1 MTSPAASSAGWD
13 AGTLPLLLDLPA
25 GEGRYSDASRSD
37 DEARSSDVDRS
48 ADSAR
53 KVDEARYSDASRS
66 ADSARSASTE
76 AAIAAAN
83 YDAGSI
89 ETLEGL
95 EAVRKRPAMYIGG
108 NGSEGLMHLVWE
120 IVDNAVDEAAAGFAT
135 KVDVN
140 LRRDGSVEVA
150 DNGRGIPVDRHPDRD
165 VSALE
170 VVFTELHAGGKFGE
184 GAYKASGGLHG
195 VGASVVNALSTRLD
209 AEVRRDGYF
218 HELSF
223 KDQQPG
229 HFVGSGFKPGHDVR
243 PDKRRTKTTGTRV
256 RFWPDAALFAPDARI
271 DAEEVRSRAR
281 QLCYL
286 VPGLRMTVV
295 DNRAG
300 ESSEPFEFVSRGGVS
315 DMVKELSQ
323 QSQTSPV
330 SGVIAI
336 NGIDRFVEKVPVNGR
351 ITEVERECTV
361 DIALRWMSGYDSSV
375 ESFVNTIP
383 TRLGGTHLAGFDK
396 ALTRAVNS
404 VLLKDNRKLARLARD
419 SGGARNG
426 KSAKVGA
433 TKDDVQ
439 EGLVAAVKV
448 TFSEPQ
454 FRGQT
459 KQELGTPAVEGI
471 VARITY
477 EQLKEWFEPGGGPRS
492 QVKSISEKLADAVV
506 NRVASKQ
513 MLDTKRKAASLGG
526 AGMPD
531 KLADCRVHGPE
542 AELILVEGDSAA
554 GPAKRGRDS
563 EFMAILPLRGKIVNA
578 AKASPKQ
585 VFDNAEAQAIFT
597 AMGAGAGDAFDIEAA
612 RYGRIVILCDAD
624 VDGSHIR
631 CLLLTLVHGYMR
643 ELLLQGRVFSAQPPL
658 YTARVGDRTH
668 RAYSDE
674 ERDRITAELCRGR
687 RRRENIRWQRFK
699 GLGEMNTD
707 ELRYCALDPA
717 TRTLRRIT
725 MADAEQA
732 DAAAAMFD
740 VLMGSDVALRRDYL
754 VEHSSLVDESTLD
767 I

>member
-1 MTSPAASSAGWD
+1 M
-13 AGTLPLLLDLPA
+13 
-25 GEGRYSDASRSD
+25 
-37 DEARSSDVDRS
+37 
-48 ADSAR
+48 DSAAGR
-53 KVDEARYSDASRS
+53 EADGRVGSGSNGA
-66 ADSARSASTE
+66 SARSTDT
-76 AAIAAAN
+76 
-83 YDAGSI
+83 YDADSI

-120 IVDNAVDEAAAGFAT
+120 IVDNAVDEAAAGFGR
-135 KVDVN
+135 KVDVT
-140 LRRDGSVEVA
+140 LRRDGSIEVS
-150 DNGRGIPVDRHPDRD
+150 DNGRGIPVGKHPDRD

-209 AEVRRDGYF
+209 VEVRRDGF
-218 HELSF
+218 VHELSF
-223 KDQQPG
+223 KDQAPG
-229 HFVGSGFKPGHDVR
+229 HFAGGGGDGFVPGSDVR
-243 PDKRRTKTTGTRV
+243 PSTRRTKTTGTKV
-256 RFWPDAALFAPDARI
+256 RFWPDMALFHPDARI
-271 DAEEVRSRAR
+271 DADEVRGRVK
-281 QLCYL
+281 QMCYL
-286 VPGLRMTVV
+286 VPGLKMTVA
-295 DNRAG
+295 DHRPG
-300 ESSEPFEFVSRGGVS
+300 ESAEPLEFVSRGGLA
-315 DMVKELSQ
+315 DLVKERSER
-323 QSQTSPV
+323 SGGDAV
-330 SGVIAI
+330 SGVVTI
-336 NGIDRFVEKVPVNGR
+336 NGIERFTEKVPVDGK

-361 DIALRWMSGYDSSV
+361 DVALRWMAGYDSDV

-383 TRLGGTHLAGFDK
+383 TSSGGTHLAGFDK
-396 ALTRAVNS
+396 ALTRVVNG

-419 SGGARNG
+419 SSGAGAKNARS
-426 KSAKVGA
+426 SAAKTNA
-433 TKDDVQ
+433 TKDDVR

-448 TFSEPQ
+448 QFSEPQ

-492 QVKSISEKLADAVV
+492 QVKAIGDKVAAAVV

-513 MLDTKRKAASLGG
+513 MLDTKRKAASLGST
-526 AGMPD
+526 GMPD
-531 KLADCRVHGPE
+531 KLADCRVRGDR

-578 AKASPKQ
+578 SKASPKQ
-585 VFDNAEAQAIFT
+585 VLDNAEAQAIFT

-631 CLLLTLVHGYMR
+631 CLLLTLIHGYMR
-643 ELLLQGRVFSAQPPL
+643 EMLVQGRVFSAQPPL
-658 YTARVGDRTH
+658 YTARVGDRTY

-674 ERDRITAELCRGR
+674 ERDRITGELCRGR
-687 RRRENIRWQRFK
+687 RRPENVKWQRFK

-707 ELRYCALDPA
+707 ELRHCALDPD
-717 TRTLRRIT
+717 TRTLRRLT
-725 MADAEQA
+725 MSDAQQA
-732 DAAAAMFD
+732 DAAAEMFD
-740 VLMGSDVALRRDYL
+740 VLMGSDVAVRRDYL
-754 VEHSSLVDESTLD
+754 VENSSLVDEATLD

>member
-1 MTSPAASSAGWD
+1 M
-13 AGTLPLLLDLPA
+13 TLPLTPGDAAEPTADAQPRTRAGSSNGADRPDGASNGRRPGGSAGSGDPIPA
-25 GEGRYSDASRSD
+25 P
-37 DEARSSDVDRS
+37 
-48 ADSAR
+48 
-53 KVDEARYSDASRS
+53 
-66 ADSARSASTE
+66 
-76 AAIAAAN
+76 AN
-83 YDAGSI
+83 TAVSYDADSI

-135 KVDVN
+135 KVGVTLHRN
-140 LRRDGSVEVA
+140 GSVEVT
-150 DNGRGIPVDRHPDRD
+150 DNGRGIPVNKHPERD

-209 AEVRRDGYF
+209 AEVRRDGYVN
-218 HELSF
+218 ELSF
-223 KDQQPG
+223 SNQEPG
-229 HFVGSGFKPGHDVR
+229 HFAGGKFRASSDVR
-243 PDKRRTKTTGTRV
+243 PVNRRTKATGTTV
-256 RFWPDAALFAPDARI
+256 RFWPDMALFHPEARI
-271 DAEEVRSRAR
+271 DADEVRRRVR
-281 QLCYL
+281 QMCFL
-286 VPGLRMTVV
+286 VPGLRMTV
-295 DNRAG
+295 DDRRPGAAD
-300 ESSEPFEFVSRGGVS
+300 EPLVFVSRGGLA
-315 DMVKELSQ
+315 DMVRERSE
-323 QSQTSPV
+323 SDGEDAV
-330 SGVIAI
+330 SGVITA
-336 NGIDRFVEKVPVNGR
+336 NGIETFTEKVPVDGK

-361 DIALRWMSGYDSSV
+361 DIALRWTAGYESDV
-375 ESFVNTIP
+375 VSFVNTIP
-383 TRLGGTHLAGFDK
+383 TTSGGTHLAGFDK
-396 ALTRAVNS
+396 ALTRVVNS

-419 SGGARNG
+419 SRGGTGAKNG
-426 KSAKVGA
+426 KTNA
-433 TKDDVQ
+433 TKDDVR

-477 EQLKEWFEPGGGPRS
+477 EQLKEWFEPGGGPRT
-492 QVKSISEKLADAVV
+492 QVKAIGDKLAAAVT

-513 MLDTKRKAASLGG
+513 MLDTKRKAASLGST
-526 AGMPD
+526 GMPD
-531 KLADCRVHGPE
+531 KLADCRVHGDK

-585 VFDNAEAQAIFT
+585 VLDNTEAQAIFT

-631 CLLLTLVHGYMR
+631 CLLLTLIHGYMR
-643 ELLLQGRVFSAQPPL
+643 EMLTQGRVFSAQPPL
-658 YTARVGDRTH
+658 YTARVGDRTL
-668 RAYSDE
+668 RAFSDE
-674 ERDRITAELCRGR
+674 ERDRMTAELARGR
-687 RRRENIRWQRFK
+687 RRSDSIKWQRFK

-707 ELRYCALDPA
+707 ELRHCALDPA
-717 TRTLRRIT
+717 TRTLRRLT
-725 MADAEQA
+725 MADAQQA
-732 DAAAAMFD
+732 EAAADMFE
-740 VLMGSDVALRRDYL
+740 VLMGNDVAQRRDYL
-754 VEHSSLVDESTLD
+754 VENSSLVDEATLD

>member
-1 MTSPAASSAGWD
+1 MAASNQSTRGSGAVEV
-13 AGTLPLLLDLPA
+13 PLLPGIEMESASAPEAA
-25 GEGRYSDASRSD
+25 GAGNGSNGVST
-37 DEARSSDVDRS
+37 RS
-48 ADSAR
+48 AD
-53 KVDEARYSDASRS
+53 
-66 ADSARSASTE
+66 T
-76 AAIAAAN
+76 
-83 YDAGSI
+83 YDADSI

-120 IVDNAVDEAAAGFAT
+120 IVDNAVDEAAAGFGK
-135 KVDVN
+135 KVDVT
-140 LRRDGSVEVA
+140 LRRDGSIEVS
-150 DNGRGIPVDRHPDRD
+150 DRGRGIPVDKHPDRD

-209 AEVRRDGYF
+209 VEVRRDGYV

-223 KDQQPG
+223 KDQEPG
-229 HFVGSGFKPGHDVR
+229 HFVGNKFVPSSDVR
-243 PDKRRTKTTGTRV
+243 PSTRRTKATGTRV
-256 RFWPDAALFAPDARI
+256 RFWPDMALFHPDARI
-271 DAEEVRSRAR
+271 DADEVRSRVR
-281 QLCYL
+281 QMCYL
-286 VPGLRMTVV
+286 VPGLKMTVV
-295 DNRAG
+295 DNRSG
-300 ESSEPFEFVSRGGVS
+300 ESAEPFEFVSRGGLA
-315 DMVKELSQ
+315 DLIKERSEH
-323 QSQTSPV
+323 SGGDAV
-330 SGVIAI
+330 SGVITI
-336 NGIDRFVEKVPVNGR
+336 NGIERFTEKVPVDGK

-361 DIALRWMSGYDSSV
+361 DIALRWMSGYDSDV

-383 TRLGGTHLAGFDK
+383 TSSGGTHLAGFDK
-396 ALTRAVNS
+396 ALTRVVNG

-419 SGGARNG
+419 SSGAGARNG
-426 KSAKVGA
+426 KGSAAKTNA
-433 TKDDVQ
+433 TKDDVR
-439 EGLVAAVKV
+439 EGLIAAVKV
-448 TFSEPQ
+448 RFSEPQ

-492 QVKSISEKLADAVV
+492 QVKAIGDKVAAAVV

-513 MLDTKRKAASLGG
+513 MLDNKRKAASLGST
-526 AGMPD
+526 GMPD
-531 KLADCRVHGPE
+531 KLADCRINGPD

-585 VFDNAEAQAIFT
+585 VLDNAEAQAIFT
-597 AMGAGAGDAFDIEAA
+597 AMGAGAGDAFDIDAA

-631 CLLLTLVHGYMR
+631 CLLLTLIHGYMR
-643 ELLLQGRVFSAQPPL
+643 EMLVQGRVFSAQPPL
-658 YTARVGDRTH
+658 YTARVGDRTY

-674 ERDRITAELCRGR
+674 ERDRITGELCRGKR
-687 RRRENIRWQRFK
+687 KPENVKWQRFK

-707 ELRYCALDPA
+707 ELRHCALDPD
-717 TRTLRRIT
+717 TRTLRRLT
-725 MADAEQA
+725 MADAQQA
-732 DAAAAMFD
+732 DAAAEMFD
-740 VLMGSDVALRRDYL
+740 VLMGSDVAVRRDYL
-754 VEHSSLVDESTLD
+754 VENSSLVDEATLD